1 MKFKTPTSLI
11 VFFIILAGSMS
22 VMQYW
27 SVPAVDG
34 IRRLLVSSLF
44 LTGLFVGLW
53 FTLSK
58 IRQDRSEGLTLT
70 FSYLFLILW
79 ALIILIPTMWMS
91 FMSFKS
97 SGEIF
102 TNPYGLPQALT
113 GEKELTQIYQNYIS
127 AWKESKF
134 GQYFL
139 NSIKIV
145 SITVL
150 IQLFL
155 GSLAA
160 YGLSRFNLKIN
171 KYLLIFFV
179 ASLAIPFQI
188 SIFPLFFQ
196 YGEISKL
203 LTELVTPFYKLIGYK
218 NPIVSLTD
226 THTGLIL
233 IYLATGLPFT
243 IVILTGFFKSLPKE
257 LYEAAIL
264 DGCSE
269 FQAFW
274 KVMLP
279 LARPGIITVSI
290 FSTIGLYNEYMTALI
305 FITSDQLKTV
315 PLGLAQVSLQAE
327 FRGQYGL
334 LFSSLMIASIPTLIF
349 FLILQKRITKG
360 MTIGAVKG

>member
-1 MKFKTPTSLI
+1 
-11 VFFIILAGSMS
+11 
-22 VMQYW
+22 
-27 SVPAVDG
+27 
-34 IRRLLVSSLF
+34 
-44 LTGLFVGLW
+44 
-53 FTLSK
+53 
-58 IRQDRSEGLTLT
+58 
-70 FSYLFLILW
+70 
-79 ALIILIPTMWMS
+79 
-91 FMSFKS
+91 
-97 SGEIF
+97 
-102 TNPYGLPQALT
+102 
-113 GEKELTQIYQNYIS
+113 
-127 AWKESKF
+127 
-134 GQYFL
+134 L